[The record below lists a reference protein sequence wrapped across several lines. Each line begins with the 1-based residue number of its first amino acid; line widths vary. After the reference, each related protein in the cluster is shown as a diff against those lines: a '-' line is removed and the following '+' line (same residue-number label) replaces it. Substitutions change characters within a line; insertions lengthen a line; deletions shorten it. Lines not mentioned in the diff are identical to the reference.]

1 MLRKI
6 WDFFIGCFRQ
16 VDLVLLALCTGTT
29 LFGCLMIASATH
41 YTGSYKNV
49 IVQLAALCLGIV
61 AYVLM
66 SMLDLAEISKYWKWL
81 LGGSLVLIL
90 LLKTPLGMESGG
102 NRAWL
107 GIEGIP
113 VSLQPAEIVKI
124 TFILVLARQLVYLQE
139 NRDLKSIP
147 SVAMLGGH
155 LILIVGT
162 YAVVSGDM
170 GSALV
175 FIFIFACMCF
185 VAGVAKRWFVIGIL
199 GGSFA
204 FYVLWETDKIDP
216 YMPAGPA
223 HGLYLLRYRRGAGH
237 AGLPVYHRPFGGYH
251 PALRAHRA
259 PCPAENGHVHLRRRG
274 GHADLSGGVQHR
286 HVPVCDARHWPD
298 AAVCQLWRHLHRD
311 SVCRHGYGLRHTET
325 RPARVAAV
333 TKFMNQIPP
342 GAASGCA
349 RFLFSAPKSSRVSVV
364 IRRGVCYT
372 ILSIGISS
380 CRLAESRFA
389 L

>member
-6 WDFFIGCFRQ
+6 WEFFVGCFRQ

-49 IVQLAALCLGIV
+49 VVQLAALCLGIV

-107 GIEGIP
+107 GVEGIP

-124 TFILVLARQLVYLQE
+124 TFILLLARQLVYLQE
-139 NRDLKSIP
+139 NRDLKSVP
-147 SVAMLGGH
+147 SIAMLGGH
-155 LILIVGT
+155 LILIVGV
-162 YAVVSGDM
+162 YAAVSGDM

-175 FIFIFACMCF
+175 FVFVFACMCF

-204 FYVLWETDKIDP
+204 FYVLWEADKINP
-216 YMPAGPA
+216 YMKERFMTLFDHDLDTMGVGWQQTRSLLALGGGKLTGQGLF
-223 HGLYLLRYRRGAGH
+223 HGTQTQAKD
-237 AGLPVYHRPFGGYH
+237 AWSLP
-251 PALRAHRA
+251 
-259 PCPAENGHVHLRRRG
+259 
-274 GHADLSGGVQHR
+274 
-286 HVPVCDARHWPD
+286 ARHTD
-298 AAVCQLWRHLHRD
+298 FIFSVIGEELGMLGCLFTIALLAAIIFRCVLIA
-311 SVCRHGYGLRHTET
+311 RHTQQKMDMYICVGVAAMLIFQVICNIGMCLFVMPVIGLTLPFVSYGGTSIVTLFAAMGMASGIQKRT
-325 RPARVAAV
+325 RPEWLR
-333 TKFMNQIPP
+333 
-342 GAASGCA
+342 
-349 RFLFSAPKSSRVSVV
+349 
-364 IRRGVCYT
+364 
-372 ILSIGISS
+372 
-380 CRLAESRFA
+380 
-389 L
+389 

>member
-6 WDFFIGCFRQ
+6 RDFFIGCFHQ
-16 VDLVLLALCTGTT
+16 VDLLLLALCTGTT

-66 SMLDLAEISKYWKWL
+66 SMLNLTEISKYWKWL

-90 LLKTPLGMESGG
+90 LLKTPLGIESGG

-107 GIEGIP
+107 GISGFP
-113 VSLQPAEIVKI
+113 VNLQPAEVVKL

-139 NRDLKSIP
+139 HRNLKSIP
-147 SVAMLGGH
+147 SVAMLAGH
-155 LILIVGT
+155 LGLIAGA

-185 VAGVAKRWFVIGIL
+185 VAGVAKGWFAFGIL

-204 FYVLWETDKIDP
+204 FYVLWETDRIDP
-216 YMPAGPA
+216 YMKERFLTLFDHDLDPMGVGWQQTRSLLALGGGKLTGQGLF
-223 HGLYLLRYRRGAGH
+223 HGTQTQSGSAWS
-237 AGLPVYHRPFGGYH
+237 LP
-251 PALRAHRA
+251 
-259 PCPAENGHVHLRRRG
+259 
-274 GHADLSGGVQHR
+274 
-286 HVPVCDARHWPD
+286 ARHTD
-298 AAVCQLWRHLHRD
+298 
-311 SVCRHGYGLRHTET
+311 
-325 RPARVAAV
+325 
-333 TKFMNQIPP
+333 FI
-342 GAASGCA
+342 
-349 RFLFSAPKSSRVSVV
+349 FSAIGEELGMLGCLFTLLLLAAIIFRCVLIARHAQQRMDMYICVGVASMLIFQTVSNIGMCLFVMPVIGLTLPFISYGGSSIVTLFAAMGMVS
-364 IRRGVCYT
+364 
-372 ILSIGISS
+372 GIQK
-380 CRLAESRFA
+380 RARPEWLR
-389 L
+389 